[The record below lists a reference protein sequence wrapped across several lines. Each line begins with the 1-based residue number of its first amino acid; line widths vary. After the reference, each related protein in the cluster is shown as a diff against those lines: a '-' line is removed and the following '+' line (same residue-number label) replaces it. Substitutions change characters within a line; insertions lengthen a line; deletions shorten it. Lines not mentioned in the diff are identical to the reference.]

1 LIVAAG
7 VLLARQVA
15 RSGFDLRAFLQSLS
29 GLSWGWFLLGCAA
42 ALSTFYLRALRWAVF
57 LEPLTPEPNVWRLTK
72 ATAIGFTA
80 ITLLGRPGEFVRPWL
95 IARNERVSF
104 PSQLAALVLE
114 RLFDLLAALLIF
126 GAGLVQV
133 DRAGVTA
140 GPSLAWVLEAG
151 GRLVLLL
158 VGICVAILVI
168 SKYYSNHVR
177 AAGLWLAHRLPG
189 VRHRAAALV
198 DAALKGIQSTQS
210 AGALLRIGIY
220 TLLEWLLILGNI
232 ALIFRAFGASID
244 LGITDM
250 VIFTGFLA
258 FGAVV
263 QIPGVGGGIQV
274 VTVLVLT
281 ELFGVGL
288 ELATGVA
295 VMLWITSFVIIVPFG
310 LLLALQDGLRWSA
323 LAHVKEEVV

>member
-1 LIVAAG
+1 
-7 VLLARQVA
+7 
-15 RSGFDLRAFLQSLS
+15 
-29 GLSWGWFLLGCAA
+29 
-42 ALSTFYLRALRWAVF
+42 
-57 LEPLTPEPNVWRLTK
+57 
-72 ATAIGFTA
+72 
-80 ITLLGRPGEFVRPWL
+80 
-95 IARNERVSF
+95 
-104 PSQLAALVLE
+104 
-114 RLFDLLAALLIF
+114 
-126 GAGLVQV
+126 
-133 DRAGVTA
+133 
-140 GPSLAWVLEAG
+140 
-151 GRLVLLL
+151 
-158 VGICVAILVI
+158 
-168 SKYYSNHVR
+168 
-177 AAGLWLAHRLPG
+177 